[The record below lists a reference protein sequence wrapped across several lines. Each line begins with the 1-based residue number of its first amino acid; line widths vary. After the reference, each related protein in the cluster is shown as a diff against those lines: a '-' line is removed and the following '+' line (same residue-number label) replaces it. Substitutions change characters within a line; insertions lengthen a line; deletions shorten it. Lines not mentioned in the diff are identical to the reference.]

1 MAGIPG
7 LDRRAMEAERL
18 ARIAA
23 KRPTST
29 ETVPNTTQ
37 ATTTKRQRSI
47 SPPPT
52 FRPAKKVKEQSEGSP
67 SLQYPHGTVKSTW
80 AFGQTRSSNDIKIE
94 EVLEKSTLRTA
105 LLSAFQW
112 DTNWIMAKLDLQ
124 QTKVIMV
131 MQAENDAVK
140 QQYRQET
147 EYLGKILRLVFPSM
161 EGNVNC
167 MHSKLML
174 LFHPHKL
181 RVVVP
186 SANLVPYDWGEG
198 GVMENSVFLI
208 DLPRLEQTVTKDAEL
223 LPQFGRELLFFM
235 RKKGCDDH
243 ILKGVL
249 NFDFSNTKDLA
260 FIHSVGASAHYGKD
274 MKRTGYVGLS
284 KAIRELY
291 SSPQSSLSSLSNLH
305 VDYVAS
311 SIGSLNDGFLTTM
324 HNAAR
329 GEDATAVP
337 STTTGPAPKPFQD
350 TISTTN
356 IRDLF
361 RVYYPLHATVT
372 NSKAGSAGTIC
383 LKSDWWKGPLFPR
396 QCFRDYCSK
405 RAGVLS
411 HNKILYARGV
421 NDKGQR
427 IAWRYV
433 GSANLSESAWGK
445 LSWDRKNK
453 KWKLGCRNWECGVI
467 LPVALLGALEDE
479 QVTKPKTPEVVV
491 LSDDDAET
499 ESEKEDAS
507 TDSEGETTSKKD
519 GEQKDD
525 DKKND
530 DKKEDKGQSHNW
542 KASMTMSKPGA
553 AKVEVPNMNAFGS
566 EDIPF
571 EYPGAEYNGKD
582 PWFINFGS

>member
-1 MAGIPG
+1 MVGIPG

-18 ARIAA
+18 ARLAA
-23 KRPTST
+23 NRPTNT
-29 ETVPNTTQ
+29 ETVSSTTQ
-37 ATTTKRQRSI
+37 ATSTKRQRSM
-47 SPPPT
+47 SPSCT
-52 FRPAKKVKEQSEGSP
+52 SRPAKKVKEQSGGSS
-67 SLQYPHGTVKSTW
+67 SLQYPHGIVKKTW
-80 AFGQTRSSNDIKIE
+80 AFGQSRSTNDIKIE

-112 DTNWIMAKLDLQ
+112 DTNWIMGKLNLQ

-131 MQAENDAVK
+131 MQAENEAIK
-140 QQYRQET
+140 QQYRKET

-208 DLPRLEQTVTKDAEL
+208 DLPRLEQTVPNDTES

-235 RKKGCDDH
+235 GKKGCDDDV
-243 ILKGVL
+243 LKGVL

-260 FIHSVGASAHYGKD
+260 FVHSIGASAHYGED
-274 MKRTGYVGLS
+274 MERTGYVGLS

-291 SSPQSSLSSLSNLH
+291 SSPQSSLSSSSNLH

-311 SIGSLNDGFLTTM
+311 SIGSLNDGFLTIM

-329 GEDATAVP
+329 GEDATAIP
-337 STTTGPAPKPFQD
+337 TSTTGPAPKPFQD
-350 TISTTN
+350 TTPTTN
-356 IRDLF
+356 TRDLF
-361 RVYYPLHATVT
+361 RVYYPLHTTVT

-383 LKSDWWKGPLFPR
+383 LKSDWWKGPSFPR
-396 QCFRDYCSK
+396 QCFRDYRSK
-405 RAGVLS
+405 RDGVLS
-411 HNKILYARGV
+411 HNKILYARGI
-421 NDKGQR
+421 NDKGQK

-453 KWKLGCRNWECGVI
+453 EWKLGCRNWECGVI
-467 LPVALLGALEDE
+467 LPVRFLRPLEDE
-479 QVTKPKTPEVVV
+479 QETKPKMPEVVV

-499 ESEKEDAS
+499 ESDEEDAS
-507 TDSEGETTSKKD
+507 TDSGGETTST
-519 GEQKDD
+519 KDD
-525 DKKND
+525 DKKK
-530 DKKEDKGQSHNW
+530 DKTQSHNW
-542 KASMTMSKPGA
+542 KAFMTMSKPGA
-553 AKVEVPNMNAFGS
+553 AEIEVPSMNVFAS

>member
-1 MAGIPG
+1 MTGIPG

-18 ARIAA
+18 ARMAA
-23 KRPTST
+23 KLPTNP
-29 ETVPNTTQ
+29 ETVTNTTQ
-37 ATTTKRQRSI
+37 ATTTTKRQRSI
-47 SPPPT
+47 SPSPT
-52 FRPAKKVKEQSEGSP
+52 SRTAKKVKEQSEGSP
-67 SLQYPHGTVKSTW
+67 SLQFPHGTVKRTW
-80 AFGQTRSSNDIKIE
+80 AFGQSRSTNDIKIE

-131 MQAENDAVK
+131 MQAENDAIK

-208 DLPRLEQTVTKDAEL
+208 DLPRLEQT
-223 LPQFGRELLFFM
+223 
-235 RKKGCDDH
+235 KGCDDD

-260 FIHSVGASAHYGKD
+260 FVHSVGASAHYGED
-274 MKRTGYVGLS
+274 MERTGYVGLS
-284 KAIRELY
+284 KAVRELH
-291 SSPQSSLSSLSNLH
+291 SSPQSSLPSLSNLH
-305 VDYVAS
+305 VDYAAS
-311 SIGSLNDGFLTTM
+311 SIGSLNDGFLTIM

-337 STTTGPAPKPFQD
+337 LTTTGPAPKPFQD
-350 TISTTN
+350 TISTTR

-372 NSKAGSAGTIC
+372 NSKSGSAGTIC
-383 LKSDWWKGPLFPR
+383 LKSDWWKGPTFPR
-396 QCFRDYCSK
+396 QCFRDYRSK

-421 NDKGQR
+421 NDKGQK

-453 KWKLGCRNWECGVI
+453 EWKLGCKNWECGVI
-467 LPVALLGALEDE
+467 LPVRFSRPLEDE
-479 QVTKPKTPEVVV
+479 QNTKPKMPEVVI

-507 TDSEGETTSKKD
+507 TDSEGETTSKK
-519 GEQKDD
+519 
-525 DKKND
+525 N
-530 DKKEDKGQSHNW
+530 DKKEDEKENKVQSHNW
-542 KASMTMSKPGA
+542 KTLMTMSKTGA
-553 AKVEVPNMNAFGS
+553 AKVEVPNMTVFGS